1 MLCYVVL
8 RFCIPNTTLIMTEF
22 DLNEDN
28 LILYKVA

>member
-8 RFCIPNTTLIMTEF
+8 RFYIPNTTLIMTEF